1 MNAFVV
7 AAIRS
12 MTVIALNDQSPQTLA
27 AVNQMKAAHH
37 RVCSLKRSR
46 FLTRSY
52 ESRSFEPYS

>member
-1 MNAFVV
+1 
-7 AAIRS
+7 